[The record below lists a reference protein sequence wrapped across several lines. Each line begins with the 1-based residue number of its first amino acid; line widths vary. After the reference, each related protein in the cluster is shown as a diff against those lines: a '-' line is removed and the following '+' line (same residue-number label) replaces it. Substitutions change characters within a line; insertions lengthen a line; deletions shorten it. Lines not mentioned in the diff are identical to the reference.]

1 MPMEEDQVTLTTEKS
16 SIIERSAP
24 IQVTLKWRT
33 RGDLDLYCFYVTV
46 EDETGKIYHNNMGD
60 AQTAPHIYLDKDS
73 RKTGAETVTIA
84 DPNALK
90 YVLAAA
96 YREFDSGAGSFAS
109 ADARAVVSNAKGQ
122 TVEIVLEED
131 NEYAYWVAL
140 ALLDFT
146 DPAGVRISK
155 SETYAEADVEQAPVL
170 NTDGSFRMGAGAVEF
185 KEAEKKCFVAT
196 GVYGAWDAP
205 EVQTLR
211 RFRDRRLSGTPW
223 GDLLLRFYYRWSPS
237 LAAAVSRRP
246 GLKNRVRDRIL
257 DPLVRHI
264 DR

>member
-1 MPMEEDQVTLTTEKS
+1 MEEDQVTLTTEES
-16 SIIERSAP
+16 AIIERAAP
-24 IQVTLKWRT
+24 VQVTLKWRS

-46 EDETGKIYHNNMGD
+46 GDETGKIYHKDMGD
-60 AQTAPHIYLDKDS
+60 PQTAPHIYLDKDS
-73 RKTGAETVTIA
+73 RKTGSETVTIA
-84 DPNALK
+84 DPHALK
-90 YVLAAA
+90 YMLAAA

-109 ADARAVVSNAKGQ
+109 AGATAVISNAKGQ
-122 TVEIVLEED
+122 TVEIALEEE
-131 NEYAYWVAL
+131 NEYAYWAVL

-146 DPAGVRISK
+146 DPTGVRISR
-155 SETYAEADVEQAPVL
+155 SESYAEADVEQAPVL

-205 EVQTLR
+205 EVLALR
-211 RFRDRRLSGTPW
+211 RFRDRRLSGRPW
-223 GDLLLRFYYRWSPS
+223 GDLLLRLYYRWSPA

-246 GLKNRVRDRIL
+246 ALKEWVRDRLL
-257 DPLVRHI
+257 DPLVRYI

>member
-1 MPMEEDQVTLTTEKS
+1 MEDEQIVLQTDES
-16 SIIERSAP
+16 AIIERAAP
-24 IQVTLKWRT
+24 IRVSLTWKS
-33 RGDLDLYCFYVTV
+33 RGDLDLYCFYATV

-60 AQTAPHIYLDKDS
+60 ENTPPHIYLDKDS
-73 RKTGAETVTIA
+73 RKSGSETVAIA

-96 YREFDSGAGSFAS
+96 YREFESGAGSFAS
-109 ADARAVVSNAKGQ
+109 MEARSVISNAAGQ
-122 TVEIVLEED
+122 TVEARLRQE

-146 DPAGVRISK
+146 DPAGVRVRQT
-155 SETYAEADVEQAPVL
+155 ETYAEADVEQAPVL
-170 NTDGSFRMGAGAVEF
+170 KTDGTFKMGVGAVEF

-205 EVQTLR
+205 EVETLR
-211 RFRDRRLSGTPW
+211 RFRDRRLRGTPW
-223 GDLLLRFYYRWSPS
+223 GEAFLRLYYRFSPP

-246 GLKNRVRDRIL
+246 AVKKWIRDRLL

-264 DR
+264 GP